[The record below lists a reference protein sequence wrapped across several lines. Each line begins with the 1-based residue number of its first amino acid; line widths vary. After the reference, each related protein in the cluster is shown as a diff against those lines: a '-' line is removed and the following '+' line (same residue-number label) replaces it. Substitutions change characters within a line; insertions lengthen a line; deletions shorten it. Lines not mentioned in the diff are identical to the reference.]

1 MNTLIKICGIT
12 ELDDLNCAI
21 EHGADL
27 IGFVFVRSSP
37 RYIEPKS
44 ATRLVLEASRKIN
57 SVAVM
62 QHPTQDDLDYILE
75 YFKPKYIQTDVDDFK
90 SIKFPNEIKKIKV
103 YRTEKG
109 LDISSIDNQSLAL
122 LEGTK
127 SGSGQIANKEI
138 LKKACKSNKLF
149 IAGGLSPD
157 NISSIL
163 QTVKPYGVDVSSGVE
178 SSKGVKSKKKIIQFN
193 KIVQRF
199 NKKNEK

>member
-27 IGFVFVRSSP
+27 IGFVFVQSSP

-44 ATRLVLEASRKIN
+44 ATHLVLEASRKVN
-57 SVAVM
+57 TVAVM
-62 QHPTQDDLDYILE
+62 QHPTQDDLDSVLE
-75 YFKPKYIQTDVDDFK
+75 YFKPTYIQSDADDFE

-103 YRTEKG
+103 YRTEKS
-109 LDISSIDNQSLAL
+109 LDISTIDNQSFSL
-122 LEGTK
+122 LEGPT
-127 SGSGQIANKEI
+127 SGSGQMANKEI

-157 NISSIL
+157 NISSFL
-163 QTVKPYGVDVSSGVE
+163 ETVNPFGVDVSSGVE
-178 SSKGVKSKKKIIQFN
+178 STRGIKSREKIIQFN
-193 KIVQRF
+193 KIVHAF
-199 NKKNEK
+199 NESKL

>member
-44 ATRLVLEASRKIN
+44 AARLVLEASRKVN
-57 SVAVM
+57 TVAVM
-62 QHPTQDDLDYILE
+62 QHPTQDDLDSILE
-75 YFKPKYIQTDVDDFK
+75 YFKPTYIQSDADDFE
-90 SIKFPNEIKKIKV
+90 SIKFPGEIKKIKV

-109 LDISSIDNQSLAL
+109 LDISNIDNQSLSL
-122 LEGTK
+122 LEGPT
-127 SGSGQIANKEI
+127 SGSGQMTNKEI

-163 QTVKPYGVDVSSGVE
+163 ETVNPFGVDVSSGVE
-178 SSKGVKSKKKIIQFN
+178 STRGIKSREKIIQFN
-193 KIVQRF
+193 KIVHAF
-199 NKKNEK
+199 NESKL

>member
-27 IGFVFVRSSP
+27 IGFVFVQSSP

-44 ATRLVLEASRKIN
+44 AAHLVLEASRKVN

-62 QHPTQDDLDYILE
+62 QHPTQDDLDGVLE
-75 YFKPKYIQTDVDDFK
+75 YFKPTYIQSDADDFE

-103 YRTEKG
+103 YRTEKS
-109 LDISSIDNQSLAL
+109 LDISNIDNQSFSL
-122 LEGTK
+122 LEGPT
-127 SGSGQIANKEI
+127 SGSGQMANKEI
-138 LKKACKSNKLF
+138 LQKACKSNKLF

-157 NISSIL
+157 NISSFL
-163 QTVKPYGVDVSSGVE
+163 ETVNPFGVDVSSGVE
-178 SSKGVKSKKKIIQFN
+178 STRGIKSREKIIQFI
-193 KIVQRF
+193 KIVHAF
-199 NKKNEK
+199 NESKL